1 MLRSLEG
8 DQIFWRGCGC
18 LSTCRTHVSSPL
30 RRYEYMDNLR
40 RIVNNT
46 IISLIGQ
53 AVTWTSTF
61 ILTIAYGRF
70 LGASKFGELYFA
82 SSFVMLFVIIIEYGF
97 NIQLNH
103 DVVQQHDRVSSDYL

>member
-1 MLRSLEG
+1 
-8 DQIFWRGCGC
+8 
-18 LSTCRTHVSSPL
+18 
-30 RRYEYMDNLR
+30 MDSLR
-40 RIVNNT
+40 RIVNNA

-82 SSFVMLFVIIIEYGF
+82 STFVMLIGIPIEYGF
-97 NIQLNH
+97 N
-103 DVVQQHDRVSSDYL
+103 QQHTRDVAQEPDRASRYF